1 MSAETTLRRV
11 PAAAT
16 MILSIV
22 IACAPPLASAQQD
35 DGAPPAVLS
44 HVPGLTITPLKRLPA
59 APPTASSR
67 DQCGTSDAT
76 SDGGKVASALGW
88 GVVAEQKFGPYE
100 AVSFAGA
107 FAPMA
112 GGACAIDKGN
122 VALFRGTRLVALV
135 YASPTSEEP
144 IGNLSRVGERLRIF
158 DGGPAP
164 APVGDIA
171 LMPDGAIAVEPVAA
185 EERVCGGSGVVPNI
199 YGKRID
205 SLRKALL
212 SKGWQPV
219 EGKPLE
225 PGHPQPF
232 VETLRRHGIV
242 EATSCA
248 GTGLAYCSYGYRKG
262 GMALEVTS
270 YGDGLYPTAMNYSV
284 KCTPGK

>member
-22 IACAPPLASAQQD
+22 IACATPLAWAEQD

-44 HVPGLTITPLKRLPA
+44 HVPGLTITPLTRLPA
-59 APPTASSR
+59 APPT
-67 DQCGTSDAT
+67 
-76 SDGGKVASALGW
+76 ASALGW
-88 GVVAEQKFGPYE
+88 GVVAEQKFGRYE

-185 EERVCGGSGVVPNI
+185 EERVCGGSGVVPNV

-219 EGKPLE
+219 KGKPLD

-248 GTGLAYCSYGYRKG
+248 GTGLAYCSYDYRKG
-262 GMALEVTS
+262 GMALEITS